1 MHCVIAC
8 DDGFVSKE
16 KVGTTTGFTIVGC
29 VLYKGLNPID
39 IVFSPLRIDGLESSS
54 IISALAVRL
63 LEENHSN
70 LEMECKPVILLDTIV
85 FAGFNIVSL
94 SLIKKLSG
102 LDVVSFYN
110 YQPNTG
116 LLVKTVNEHLD
127 FPKLRE
133 RLLSMQLQNLR
144 AIRTSKGVSYVVST
158 VDDLEFLENLIGYYQ
173 VYTRNPEPLRTA
185 HMLTSSLSRLFR

>member
-16 KVGTTTGFTIVGC
+16 KVGTTGFTIVGC

-39 IVFSPLRIDGLESSS
+39 VAFSPLRIDGLESSS

-63 LEENHSN
+63 LEENRSN

-102 LDVVSFYN
+102 LDAISFYN
-110 YQPNTG
+110 YRPNTG

-127 FPKLRE
+127 FPELRE

-144 AIRTSKGVSYVVST
+144 AIRTSKGITYVVST
-158 VDDLEFLENLIGYYQ
+158 VDDLEFLESLIGYYQ

>member
-16 KVGTTTGFTIVGC
+16 KAGTTSFTIVGC

-39 IVFSPLRIDGLESSS
+39 IAFSPLRIDGLDSSS

-63 LEENHSN
+63 LEENHSS
-70 LEMECKPVILLDTIV
+70 LEMECKPVIILDTIV

-94 SLIKKLSG
+94 SLVKKLSG
-102 LDVVSFYN
+102 LEVVSFYN
-110 YQPNTG
+110 YRPNTS
-116 LLVKTVNEHLD
+116 LLVKTVNEHLN

-133 RLLSMQLQNLR
+133 RLLSMQLQNLK
-144 AIRTSKGVSYVVST
+144 AIKTSKGISYVVST
-158 VDDLEFLENLIGYYQ
+158 MDDLEFLENLISYYQ

>member
-1 MHCVIAC
+1 MYCVIAC

-16 KVGTTTGFTIVGC
+16 KAGTTGFTVVGC

-39 IVFSPLRIDGLESSS
+39 IAFSPLRIDGLESSS

-70 LEMECKPVILLDTIV
+70 LEVECKPVILLDTIV

-110 YQPNTG
+110 YQPNIG

>member
-1 MHCVIAC
+1 MHSVIAC

-16 KVGTTTGFTIVGC
+16 KVGTTGFTIVGC

-39 IVFSPLRIDGLESSS
+39 VAFSPLRIDGLESSS

-70 LEMECKPVILLDTIV
+70 LDMECKPVILLDTIV

-144 AIRTSKGVSYVVST
+144 AIRTSKGITYVVST